1 MGCSPPV
8 LWLRRRQGCGA
19 EYECTGEVGSGYLKV
34 SEGAE
39 TGRICSKNEQKCG
52 RIVKMAITLRCMKSL
67 MTRRHVLQG
76 AALLTSM
83 PLLAKSSLAQTATKD
98 SKGSS
103 PVRLGIASYTFRKFN
118 EAQLIGFMHEL
129 KTPYLNLK
137 DVHLPMGPAAEVKQH
152 AEEYRSAG
160 LQLTAAGTIYFP
172 KDDDADIRSKFEYC
186 KAAGI
191 PLIVGAPTRVTL
203 PRVEKFVKEYNIR
216 LAIHNHGP
224 EDKEWPSP
232 LDVLSAVKNMDPRVG
247 CCIDV
252 GHTMRTG
259 TDVVEAIRKVGPRL
273 LDMHMKDL
281 ANATEKE
288 SQVAVGEGIMPVPA
302 IFRTLIDMRYAGNVD
317 LEYEIKENDPM
328 PGVVESFAY
337 MRGVLAGMGYRG

>member
-1 MGCSPPV
+1 
-8 LWLRRRQGCGA
+8 
-19 EYECTGEVGSGYLKV
+19 
-34 SEGAE
+34 
-39 TGRICSKNEQKCG
+39 
-52 RIVKMAITLRCMKSL
+52 
-67 MTRRHVLQG
+67 
-76 AALLTSM
+76 M
-83 PLLAKSSLAQTATKD
+83 PLLGRSSFAQSTTKD
-98 SKGSS
+98 SKGPS
-103 PVRLGIASYTFRKFN
+103 PIRLGIASYTFRKFN
-118 EAQLIGFMHEL
+118 QAQLIGFMHEL

-137 DVHLPMGPAAEVKQH
+137 DVHLPMGSAAEVKQH
-152 AEEYRSAG
+152 ADEYRAAG

-172 KDDDADIRSKFEYC
+172 KDEDADIRSKFEYC

-232 LDVLSAVKNMDPRVG
+232 LDVLSAVKNMDARVG

-252 GHTMRTG
+252 GHTMRAG
-259 TDVVEAIRKVGPRL
+259 TDVVEAIRKAGPRL

-302 IFRTLIDMRYAGNVD
+302 IFRTLIDMRYPGNVD
-317 LEYEIKENDPM
+317 LEYEIKADDPM
-328 PGVVESFAY
+328 PGVTESFAY